1 MPGSFKSVFVFS
13 KPLLEQSVNLG
24 TIILTNCFCLTRLE
38 TRTKESN
45 RFASLLVFKL
55 FTQ

>member
-1 MPGSFKSVFVFS
+1 MSGSSKSVFVFS